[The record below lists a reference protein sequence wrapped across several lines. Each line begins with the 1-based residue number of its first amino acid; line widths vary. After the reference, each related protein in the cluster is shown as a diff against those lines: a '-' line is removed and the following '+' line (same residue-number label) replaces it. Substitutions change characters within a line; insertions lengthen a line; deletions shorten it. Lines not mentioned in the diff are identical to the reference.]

1 MRRVGAL
8 LVVITAVCAA
18 WLAPSAAN
26 AATFEQCPHV
36 DKDTGCQFL
45 ITATGS
51 GTPTVAEDASQGP
64 YDGEDDTLVGIQN
77 SSSKPVSSIPISS
90 ENDIF
95 GFDGDG
101 LCDPPEAPRPSKCVI
116 LATNENHE
124 APTAKAP
131 GTECEVNAAETDN
144 FFEEP
149 CGFEVPGEPAG
160 LTSFGEGGAE
170 AIGFS
175 ASGDA
180 VSGYEGPRV
189 WFSNISSTNTSGTV
203 NFSPALAPGEGTYF
217 ALEERLTGTS
227 ITIGNPTTLSTTLSG
242 GGQSGTAIT
251 VVQGTPVTDTASL
264 SGAGATVASGTVT
277 YTVYSNPGCTTVAVA
292 AGSGTVAGVSAGGS
306 SAVSTLAPGTYY
318 WGATYSGDL
327 NNQAISSTCG
337 AAGEVLTVQAPTAT
351 TTTQSGGGVIGASI
365 PVLKGSAVTDT
376 AHIAGAEVAS
386 ATGTVTYTLYK
397 DAGCKTVLTSSVASV
412 VGGGAGS
419 SAPIAPGVG
428 TYYWVATYSGGGLNA
443 PSSSACGSEKLIVS
457 TKKNL
462 GLPSG
467 KKCFSKRDFVIHP
480 RFPKGAKIVSY
491 EEFINGKLAKQ
502 GKLNKNATSVSLIG
516 LPKGAYKVELVT
528 FTSSGASYEDTR
540 TFHTCVRK
548 KHKHHH

>member
-1 MRRVGAL
+1 P
-8 LVVITAVCAA
+8 TAA
-18 WLAPSAAN
+18 SAA
-26 AATFEQCPHV
+26 AFEQCPHV

-45 ITATGS
+45 ITVTGS
-51 GTPTVAEDASQGP
+51 GSPTVAEDASQGP

-77 SSSKPVSSIPISS
+77 SSSTPVSSIPISS

-116 LATNENHE
+116 LANNEDHE
-124 APTAKAP
+124 VPTTKKP

-144 FFEEP
+144 VLEEP
-149 CGFEVPGEPAG
+149 CGFEVAGEPAG

-175 ASGDA
+175 TSGDA

-227 ITIGNPTTLSTTLSG
+227 ITIGNATTLATTLSG
-242 GGQSGTAIT
+242 GGQSGNAIT

-264 SGAGATVASGTVT
+264 SGAGASVATGTVA
-277 YTVYSNPGCTTVAVA
+277 YTVYSNPECTTVAAA
-292 AGSGTVAGVSAGGS
+292 AGSGTVAGVTAGGS
-306 SAVSTLAPGTYY
+306 SAVATLAPGTYY
-318 WGATYSGDL
+318 WRASYSGDL
-327 NNQAISSTCG
+327 NNQAVSSTCG
-337 AAGEVLTVQAPTAT
+337 TAGEVLTVQAPTT
-351 TTTQSGGGVIGASI
+351 TTTIQSGGGVIGASI
-365 PVLKGSAVTDT
+365 PVLKGSAVTDQ
-376 AHIAGAEVAS
+376 AHIAGAEAGS

-397 DAGCKTVLTSSVASV
+397 EAGCKTVLTSSVESV
-412 VGGGAGS
+412 TGGIAAP
-419 SAPIAPGVG
+419 SAPVSPSVG
-428 TYYWVATYSGGGLNA
+428 TYYWIATYSGGGLNA

-457 TKKNL
+457 TKTNL
-462 GLPSG
+462 GLSSTG
-467 KKCFSKRDFVIHP
+467 KKCFSKRAFTIHP

-491 EEFINGKLAKQ
+491 QEFINGNLVKQ

-528 FTSSGASYEDTR
+528 FTASGASYEDTR
-540 TFHTCVRK
+540 TFHTCVPK